1 MSDRPL
7 PLEWV
12 RAFEAAGR
20 LGSFIAAAGELS
32 VTQAAISQRIGQ
44 LEARLGVRLFLR
56 KHRGV
61 ALTVEG
67 EAWLPHVSTHLRAIH
82 QTADDLFGHGPRR
95 VTIAASASVIQG
107 WLVPR
112 LARVQADDRLSFS
125 LSTVILA
132 EDFDKGGGVHVR
144 YGSGPWP
151 GYRAARL
158 FDEELGPV
166 AQPDLAQA
174 DWRAKPRIALSGP
187 RLGWADWGTTTGPA
201 PHLRFDSFIA
211 ALAAAEAGAGVLL
224 ASLPLAAAS
233 LAAGRVVRLA
243 SESLR
248 PAASYWLLTPP
259 DQCSDAQWRSLT
271 RAFCE
276 GTGD

>member
-12 RAFEAAGR
+12 RAFETAGR

-32 VTQAAISQRIGQ
+32 ITQAAISQRIGH

-56 KHRGV
+56 KPRGV
-61 ALTVEG
+61 TLTVEG
-67 EAWLPHVSTHLRAIH
+67 EAWLPFLSSQLRAIH

-95 VTIAASASVIQG
+95 VTIAASASVIQC

-112 LARVQADDRLSFS
+112 LGRVQVSDRLSFS
-125 LSTVILA
+125 FSSMVLE
-132 EDFDKGGGVHVR
+132 EDFDKGGGVHIR

-151 GYRAARL
+151 GSRSAKL
-158 FDEELGPV
+158 FEEDLSPV
-166 AQPDLAQA
+166 AHPDLAQG
-174 DWRAKPRIALSGP
+174 DWRARARIALSGP
-187 RLGWADWGTTTGPA
+187 RPGWADWGTTSGPA
-201 PHLRFDSFIA
+201 PDLRFDSFIA

-233 LAAGRVVRLA
+233 LAAGRVVRLDA
-243 SESLR
+243 HRLR
-248 PAASYWLLTPP
+248 PTASYWMLAQP
-259 DQCSDAQWRSLT
+259 DQCSDAQWRALT

-276 GTGD
+276 GGG

>member
-1 MSDRPL
+1 MSQRPL

-20 LGSFIAAAGELS
+20 LGSFIAAAEDLS

-56 KHRGV
+56 KPRGV

-67 EAWLPHVSTHLRAIH
+67 EAWLPHISTHLRAIH

-112 LARVQADDRLSFS
+112 LDRITAADRLEFSFS
-125 LSTVILA
+125 TMVL
-132 EDFDKGGGVHVR
+132 EDDFDKGAGVHIR
-144 YGSGPWP
+144 YGTGPWP
-151 GYRAARL
+151 GQRSARL
-158 FDEELGPV
+158 FAETLAPV
-166 AQPDLAQA
+166 THPDLATP
-174 DWRAKPRIALSGP
+174 DWHHLPRIALSGP
-187 RLGWADWGTTTGPA
+187 RLAWAEWAEPGPA

-211 ALAAAEAGAGVLL
+211 ALAAAEAGQGVLL

-233 LAAGRVVRLA
+233 LAAGRVVRLGKRA
-243 SESLR
+243 LN
-248 PAASYWLLTPP
+248 PDASYWLLAPP
-259 DQCSDAQWRSLT
+259 AQCSDAQWRALT
-271 RAFCE
+271 RAFC
-276 GTGD
+276 TPD

>member
-32 VTQAAISQRIGQ
+32 VTQAAISQRIGH

-56 KHRGV
+56 KPRGV
-61 ALTVEG
+61 TLSVEG
-67 EAWLPHVSTHLRAIH
+67 EAWLPHISTHLRAIH

-95 VTIAASASVIQG
+95 TTIAASASVIQT

-112 LARVQADDRLSFS
+112 LARVRAEDRLQFSFS
-125 LSTVILA
+125 TMVVE
-132 EDFDKGGGVHVR
+132 EDFDKGGGIHIR
-144 YGSGPWP
+144 YGGGPWS
-151 GYRAARL
+151 GYRAAKL
-158 FDEELGPV
+158 FDEELVPV
-166 AQPDLAQA
+166 AHPDLAQG
-174 DWRAKPRIALSGP
+174 DWREKPRIALSGP
-187 RLGWADWGTTTGPA
+187 RRGWADWGASEGPA

-211 ALAAAEAGAGVLL
+211 ALAAAEIGAGVLL

-233 LAAGRVVRLA
+233 LAAGRVVRLDA
-243 SESLR
+243 HSLR
-248 PAASYWLLTPP
+248 PDESYWLLAPP
-259 DQCSDAQWRSLT
+259 DLCSQTQWRALT
-271 RAFCE
+271 LAFC
-276 GTGD
+276 GSDCA